1 MRNTPPRRSADKRL
15 LKMFKDDYDKPDTLR
30 RYTPALRRRI
40 HFAPLNDER
49 ARGEVCHQ
57 LALQEVRDGRVDR
70 ALEMFEE
77 AFKALGANNY
87 LAKARVLRDH
97 ALALAV
103 WRADHDVAMSLI
115 ATALDAHTRDAPNDK
130 GRRQLAITEN
140 YARYIK
146 LLANTAS
153 VDDQQQLIAFALKG
167 CRGCHVREQEQA
179 IEFGLAYACGMQLV
193 ALRARQAEIP
203 ARRARPIKT
212 SEATLRL
219 ATTAQRELLKAA
231 ARTIF
236 R

>member
-1 MRNTPPRRSADKRL
+1 MPNTTPRASADKRL
-15 LKMFKDDYDKPDTLR
+15 LKLFKDNYDRPDTLR

-49 ARGEVCHQ
+49 ALGEACHQ
-57 LALQEVRDGRVDR
+57 LALQELRDGRVDK
-70 ALEMFEE
+70 ALEMFED
-77 AFKALGANNY
+77 AFRALGTNNY

-103 WRADHDVAMSLI
+103 WRSDHDAAMSLI
-115 ATALDAHTRDAPNDK
+115 ATALDAHTRDTPNDK

-146 LLANTAS
+146 LHADKAS
-153 VDDQQQLIAFALKG
+153 TDDQQQLIAFALKG

-179 IEFGLAYACGMQLV
+179 IEFALAYARGIQLV

-212 SEATLRL
+212 GEATLRL